1 MTRTLRATAVPSLLA
16 LTGALSMLCAT
27 AHASGVLTSLPE
39 ADYSVRPVCAPP
51 APFTA
56 GCLALELVPRAAP
69 THARPRP
76 LAIAKGSPSGVRAAA
91 EDDPYGLR
99 PQDLHSV
106 YQLPDTAPSPQTIAL
121 VEAYNDPD
129 AEADLQSYDQEF
141 ALPACTRSNGCLTQ
155 VNQDGEATNLPFPQS
170 EDALI
175 EREGVCATHS
185 GAESEAACEEVAP
198 AKGWIGEMSLDLEV
212 AHGIC
217 QNCRIA
223 LVEASSPAETDL
235 EAAEDTAAGS
245 TGMGGVGAN
254 EISNS
259 WGFGECVEPT
269 AGERECVRG
278 DAAFNHPGIVITAAA
293 GDDGYLSWYGETSPK
308 GFAEYPAASP
318 HVVSVGGTHLE
329 LLEDE
334 GGGYGWGAETVWNG
348 DGAGGGGC
356 SLTFAA
362 APWQQSLS
370 DWSSVGCGGGRA
382 VADIS
387 ADADPFTG
395 VAVYDTLSQCE
406 SEPGS
411 GVLVHWCTIGGTS
424 LSSPLI
430 ASVFALAGGAGAA
443 PYPAKTLYEHELS
456 SPGSLHDIATGSNG
470 ECQAPYQEETGL
482 SGCEASEEGRSCGGQ
497 AICVAQ
503 SGYDGPTGLGTPDGL
518 GAFQPPAGDDEPPTG
533 PSEPPTG
540 PSTTTASPVSGG
552 GGPVGSPLVASTPA
566 VSPLAV
572 SLTGLTLTTN
582 AIVALNSSRPRISQ
596 VGFVFD
602 INAGAHV
609 RAVLAERVRVHRR
622 TRWQTLP
629 SSITIAATTGRNSR
643 RLSGHRV
650 LSAGVYR
657 LTLTPT
663 GGPARSLTFQI
674 G

>member
-1 MTRTLRATAVPSLLA
+1 MPSLLA
-16 LTGALSMLCAT
+16 LTGALLMLCAP
-27 AHASGVLTSLPE
+27 AHASGILTPLPE

-56 GCLALELVPRAAP
+56 GCLALELVPRTVP
-69 THARPRP
+69 THDRPRP
-76 LAIAKGSPSGVRAAA
+76 LAIAKGSPNGVRAAA
-91 EDDPYGLR
+91 EGHPYGLR

-121 VEAYNDPD
+121 VEAYNDPN

-155 VNQDGEATNLPFPQS
+155 VNQDGETTSLPFPQS
-170 EDALI
+170 EGALI
-175 EREGVCATHS
+175 EGEGVCATHS
-185 GAESEAACEEVAP
+185 GEESEAACEEVAT

-223 LVEASSPAETDL
+223 LVEASSPSETDL
-235 EAAEDTAAGS
+235 EAAEDTAARS
-245 TGMGGVGAN
+245 TSAGGVGAS

-259 WGFGECVEPT
+259 WGFGECVELELVP
-269 AGERECVRG
+269 GDIKRECVEG

-293 GDDGYLSWYGETSPK
+293 GDNGYLSWYGETSPK

-329 LLEDE
+329 LLENE

-382 VADIS
+382 IADVS

-395 VAVYDTLSQCE
+395 VAVYDGFSECE

-456 SPGSLHDIATGSNG
+456 SPGSLHDVTTGSNG
-470 ECQAPYQEETGL
+470 ECQTPYQEGTGL
-482 SGCEASEEGRSCGGQ
+482 SGCDASEEGRSCGGQ

-503 SGYDGPTGLGTPDGL
+503 NGYDGPTGLGTPDGL
-518 GAFQPPAGDDEPPTG
+518 GAFQPPVGNGETPTG
-533 PSEPPTG
+533 PSETPAG
-540 PSTTTASPVSGG
+540 PSATTSPASGG
-552 GGPVGSPLVASTPA
+552 GSPVGSPLVASTPA
-566 VSPLAV
+566 VRPPLAI

-582 AIVALNSSRPRISQ
+582 AIVALNGSRPRISQ

-602 INAGAHV
+602 ISPGARV
-609 RAVLAERVRVHRR
+609 RAVLAERVRAHRR

-657 LTLTPT
+657 LTLTPS
-663 GGPARSLTFQI
+663 GGPSRSLTFQI